1 MDNTSSPHIGYCTN
15 VHAGADLTTM
25 RDNLERYAIP
35 ARQSV
40 NAENPMGIGLWLS
53 AKAARSLQVDDETEK
68 LARWLE
74 SAALI
79 PFTLNGFPYGDF
91 HQTVVKH
98 RVYHPTW
105 YENDRL
111 EYTLNLI
118 DILDQIL
125 PSGLEGSIST
135 LPIGWGQPEPSGKDL
150 KLAAAQFQKVVE
162 HLHQLEQERGR
173 LIYVCIEPEP
183 GCVLQTSTDIVQFFE
198 NQLSGQ
204 IAEHQAKRY
213 VRVCHDVCHSSVMFE
228 TQKDVLQ
235 RYQAAGILV
244 GKVQISSA
252 IQADW
257 SSMHTTQK
265 VEAFQ
270 QLRAFAE
277 DRYLHQTVAA
287 TEYST
292 TVFHEDLPDLLQS
305 TSSPK
310 DLQGEWRIHF
320 HVPIFLEQFGLLKTT
335 HSEISECLDA
345 LVDIPERPHHF
356 EVETYAWGV
365 LPAELQESDLSRGI
379 AKELNWFV
387 SLLKGVRY

>member
-1 MDNTSSPHIGYCTN
+1 
-15 VHAGADLTTM
+15 
-25 RDNLERYAIP
+25 
-35 ARQSV
+35 
-40 NAENPMGIGLWLS
+40 
-53 AKAARSLQVDDETEK
+53 
-68 LARWLE
+68 
-74 SAALI
+74 
-79 PFTLNGFPYGDF
+79 
-91 HQTVVKH
+91 
-98 RVYHPTW
+98 
-105 YENDRL
+105 
-111 EYTLNLI
+111 
-118 DILDQIL
+118 
-125 PSGLEGSIST
+125 
-135 LPIGWGQPEPSGKDL
+135 
-150 KLAAAQFQKVVE
+150 
-162 HLHQLEQERGR
+162 
-173 LIYVCIEPEP
+173 
-183 GCVLQTSTDIVQFFE
+183 
-198 NQLSGQ
+198 
-204 IAEHQAKRY
+204 
-213 VRVCHDVCHSSVMFE
+213 MFE

-277 DRYLHQTVAA
+277 DRYLHQTVAT

-335 HSEISECLDA
+335 HSEISECVDA